1 MFIAQTSEAQR
12 GRLIK
17 CQGQRGGGGG
27 ENWGGNCVTGESGFQ
42 HSDSNIGG

>member
-17 CQGQRGGGGG
+17 CQGQRGGG

-42 HSDSNIGG
+42 HSGSNIGG

>member
-17 CQGQRGGGGG
+17 CQGQRGERIG
-27 ENWGGNCVTGESGFQ
+27 EEIV
-42 HSDSNIGG
+42 

>member
-17 CQGQRGGGGG
+17 CQGQRGGERIG
-27 ENWGGNCVTGESGFQ
+27 EEIV
-42 HSDSNIGG
+42 

>member
-17 CQGQRGGGGG
+17 CQGQRGGGG

-42 HSDSNIGG
+42 HSGSNIGG